1 MTSTNLCSITWVLF
15 CLALYIPICYLS
27 DPCLCWPCL
36 LIKLYKLDL
45 QNLTSRLLHNRILRP
60 HKDPAA
66 LQMEMNKWLGM
77 DTTILLLTLKQGTRS
92 LESYTQEFLA
102 TTHYSNLSHLSVSQ
116 ISQFFSLPD
125 WHPAWSI
132 QCWCQY
138 VQLVSLNQ
146 RSQNFQVLNWF
157 LCL

>member
-1 MTSTNLCSITWVLF
+1 MTSTNFCSITWVLF

-36 LIKLYKLDL
+36 LIKLYKWICKI
-45 QNLTSRLLHNRILRP
+45 SRLVCSITEYSATQGPSSSSNGNE
-60 HKDPAA
+60 
-66 LQMEMNKWLGM
+66 QWLGM

-125 WHPAWSI
+125 WHSAWSI